1 MSAIKIK
8 LTRET
13 VTSPTGE
20 ILYRIKAIED
30 IPARGVKKGDKGG
43 FIASLEVKG
52 NARVSGN
59 AWVSGNALVYGNAR
73 VSDNARVSGNA
84 RVTGNAQVFGDALV
98 SGNAQV
104 YGDAQVYGN
113 AQVSG
118 NAWVSG
124 DAQVSGDVIVDS
136 LAAILVIIVAVK
148 YSVTITREHVQV
160 GCQLFKR
167 SEIKSM
173 NKAKAKKLGLEP
185 EFYDAYIGMIK
196 AGMKLVK

>member
-1 MSAIKIK
+1 MNNIKIK
-8 LTRET
+8 LTSET
-13 VTSPTGE
+13 VTSATGE
-20 ILYRIKAIED
+20 ILYRIEAIED
-30 IPARGVKKGDKGG
+30 IPAAGIKKGDKGG

-52 NARVSGN
+52 NARISGN
-59 AWVSGNALVYGNAR
+59 AW
-73 VSDNARVSGNA
+73 
-84 RVTGNAQVFGDALV
+84 VFGDALV

>member
-59 AWVSGNALVYGNAR
+59 AWVS
-73 VSDNARVSGNA
+73 
-84 RVTGNAQVFGDALV
+84 GNAQVFGDALV